1 MADLSVALRFRR
13 PAFSLAMA
21 LTVPAAG
28 ITALVGPSGCG
39 KTTLLRLLAGL
50 ETPQQGVIRLG
61 ERVWFDSARRIDLAP
76 RHRRVGLLFQDYA
89 LFPHLSVAGN
99 IGYGLPRGP
108 DRAARIGAWLERL
121 HLRELAG
128 RRPDALSGGQ
138 RQRVALARALAADPG
153 VLLLDEPFSAVDAAL
168 RQTLRLLLRE
178 TVAEV
183 GLPVVL
189 VTHDLEDVRL
199 VADRVGVVV
208 AGRLRRFGETA
219 AVFADPG
226 DAEVARVLGWQNL
239 LPVADWDGVAVG
251 GAWGRLRIAAPF
263 APRRPE
269 AVAIL
274 PDGPRFGEDPAA
286 DGPGDQALTVEVVR
300 AVELGGRRA
309 LICRLPDRSLLRIHL
324 APNAP
329 FPTSGTPARLVVPPS
344 AIVLL
349 PTSAY
354 GGANA

>member
-1 MADLSVALRFRR
+1 MAADLNAALHFRR
-13 PAFSLAMA
+13 PAFSLAME

-50 ETPQQGVIRLG
+50 ETPEAGFVHLG

-76 RHRRVGLLFQDYA
+76 RHRRAGLLFQDYA

-99 IGYGLPRGP
+99 VGYGLPRGP
-108 DRAARIGAWLERL
+108 DRAARIDAWLDRL
-121 HLRELAG
+121 HLCELAG
-128 RRPDALSGGQ
+128 RRPAALSGGQ
-138 RQRVALARALAADPG
+138 RQRTALARALAADPS
-153 VLLLDEPFSAVDAAL
+153 VLLLDEPFSAVDCAL

-178 TVAEV
+178 TVADA
-183 GLPVVL
+183 GIPVVL

-208 AGRLRRFGETA
+208 AGGLRRFGETA

-226 DAEVARVLGWQNL
+226 DAEVARVLGWQNI
-239 LPVADWDGVAVG
+239 LPVGDWDGVAVG

-263 APRRPE
+263 VPRRPE

-274 PDGPRFGEDPAA
+274 PDGPRFSEDRAA
-286 DGPGDQALTVEVVR
+286 DRPGDQALPVEVARV
-300 AVELGGRRA
+300 VELGGQRA
-309 LICRLPDRSLLRIHL
+309 LICRLADRSLLRIHL
-324 APNAP
+324 AKDAH
-329 FPTSGTPARLVVPPS
+329 FPAVGTPARLVVPGS

-349 PTSAY
+349 PTPAEAT
-354 GGANA
+354 G